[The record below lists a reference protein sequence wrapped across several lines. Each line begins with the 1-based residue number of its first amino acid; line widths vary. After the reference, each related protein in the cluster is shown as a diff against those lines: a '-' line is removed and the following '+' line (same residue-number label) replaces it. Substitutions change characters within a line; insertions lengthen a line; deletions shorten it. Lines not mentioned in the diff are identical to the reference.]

1 MKTNIRPSMLRRGF
15 TLIELLVVISIIAII
30 AALAMPAFSSFM
42 LKGRMADQLNN
53 GRQIYLGLRSYAAE
67 ISHGGSFPAYK
78 DIDDASTL
86 VQNSN
91 EAFEILV
98 PRYLDDKRAFANKNS
113 AWCKTTTKNEN
124 TKDRVMP
131 GENDWV
137 YVRGLK
143 DSAPSNWPILANAF
157 APGTTTY
164 IKDQSKPGGVWKG
177 ANAIVVWAGG
187 SAEQVSTK
195 EQGESYFVKRPDKPT
210 ADAFKTDT
218 DWLSGEEV
226 QVLYPQ
232 SN

>member
-1 MKTNIRPSMLRRGF
+1 MTIRKHSGF

-53 GRQIYLGLRSYAAE
+53 GRQIYLGMRNYASE

-78 DIDDASTL
+78 DPDDASSL

-91 EAFEILV
+91 EAFEVLV
-98 PRYLDDKRAFANKNS
+98 PRYLDDKKVFANKNS
-113 AWCKTTTKNEN
+113 AWCKTTTKTEATAN
-124 TKDRVMP
+124 KVQP

-143 DSAPSNWPILANAF
+143 DSSNSRWPLLANAF

-187 SAEQVSTK
+187 SAEQVETK
-195 EQGESYFVKRPDKPT
+195 DQGESFFVKRADKPS
-210 ADAFKTDT
+210 ANAFEKDSE
-218 DWLSGEEV
+218 WLGGEDV

>member
-1 MKTNIRPSMLRRGF
+1 MKTSVRQSMLRRGF

-53 GRQIYLGLRSYAAE
+53 GRQIYLSMRNYASE
-67 ISHGGSFPAYK
+67 TSHGGQFPAYK
-78 DIDDASTL
+78 DPDDATTL

-91 EAFEILV
+91 EAFEILL
-98 PRYLDDKRAFANKNS
+98 PRYLDYKKIFTNKNS
-113 AWCKTTTKNEN
+113 AWCKTTTKSEN
-124 TKDRVMP
+124 TANKVQP

-143 DSAPSNWPILANAF
+143 DSSNSRWPLLANAF

-187 SAEQVSTK
+187 SAEQVETK
-195 EQGESYFVKRPDKPT
+195 DQGESFFVKRSDKPS
-210 ADAFKTDT
+210 ANAFEKDS
-218 DWLSGEEV
+218 DWLAGDDT

>member
-1 MKTNIRPSMLRRGF
+1 MKIKKHSAF

-53 GRQIYLGLRSYAAE
+53 GRQIYLSLRNYASE
-67 ISHGGSFPAYK
+67 TSHGGAFPAYK
-78 DIDDASTL
+78 DPDDANTL

-91 EAFEILV
+91 EAMEVLQ
-98 PRYLDDKRAFANKNS
+98 PRYLDDKRPMANKNS
-113 AWCKTTTKNEN
+113 AWCKTTTKSEQTAN
-124 TKDRVMP
+124 KVQP

-143 DSAPSNWPILANAF
+143 DSSNSRWPLLANAF

-187 SAEQVSTK
+187 SAEIAETK
-195 EQGESYFVKRPDKPT
+195 EQGESYFVKRSDKPS
-210 ADAFKTDT
+210 ANAFEKDS
-218 DWLSGEEV
+218 DWLAGTDV
-226 QVLYPQ
+226 QVLYPE

>member
-1 MKTNIRPSMLRRGF
+1 MKIRKHSAF

-53 GRQIYLGLRSYAAE
+53 GRQIYLAMRNYASE
-67 ISHGGSFPAYK
+67 TSHGGAFPAYK
-78 DIDDASTL
+78 DPDDANSL
-86 VQNSN
+86 VNNSN

-98 PRYLDDKRAFANKNS
+98 PRYMDDKKVFFNKHS
-113 AWCKTTTKNEN
+113 AWCKTTTKSESTAN
-124 TKDRVMP
+124 RVQP
-131 GENDWV
+131 GENDWC

-143 DSAPSNWPILANAF
+143 DSSNSRWPLLANAF
-157 APGTTTY
+157 APGTKNY
-164 IKDQSKPGGVWKG
+164 VKDQSRPGGVWKG
-177 ANAIVVWAGG
+177 ANAVVVWAGG
-187 SAEQVSTK
+187 SAEMVETK
-195 EQGESYFVKRPDKPT
+195 DQGETFFVKRSDKPQ
-210 ADAFKTDT
+210 ANAFEQDS

>member
-1 MKTNIRPSMLRRGF
+1 MKIRKHSGF

-53 GRQIYLGLRSYAAE
+53 GRQVYLGLRNYASE
-67 ISHGGSFPAYK
+67 ISHGGAFPAYK
-78 DIDDASTL
+78 DPDDASSL

-98 PRYLDDKRAFANKNS
+98 PRYLDDKKVFTNKNS
-113 AWCKTTTKNEN
+113 AWCKTTTKTEATAN
-124 TKDRVMP
+124 KVQP

-143 DSAPSNWPILANAF
+143 DSSNSRWPLLANAF

-187 SAEQVSTK
+187 SAEQVETK
-195 EQGESYFVKRPDKPT
+195 DQGESFFVKRSDKPS
-210 ADAFKTDT
+210 ANAFEKDSE
-218 DWLSGEEV
+218 WLAGEDV